1 MYEIPLTTTSTTLQ
15 STKLNKK
22 KSIEEATS
30 KIMYQKKNKKM

>member
-1 MYEIPLTTTSTTLQ
+1 MYEISTAAVGTSIQ